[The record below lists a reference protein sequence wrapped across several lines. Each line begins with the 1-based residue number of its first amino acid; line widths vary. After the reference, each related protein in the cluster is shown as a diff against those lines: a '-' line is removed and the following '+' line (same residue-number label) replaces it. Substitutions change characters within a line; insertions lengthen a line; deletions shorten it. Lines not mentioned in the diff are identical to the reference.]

1 MKCAACQKDVL
12 TGKFCSECGA
22 PLATKPRFGD
32 YEVNEI
38 IGEGGMGRVFKAM
51 QPRLK
56 RAVCVKTLLPQFAKD
71 EAVMT
76 RFEREA
82 TTTAALQH
90 PNIVSIIDVGR
101 ADDGS
106 PYIVMEYVEG
116 RSLRQVLRDEAPLSA
131 ARSIAL
137 LDQVLAGLAEAHAH
151 GVVHRD
157 LKPSNVLVTPLKD
170 GSEHCKVLDFGIA
183 RTITTDE
190 SDPQLTRTG
199 MMLGTPGYMA
209 PEQIS
214 SPDFDHRV
222 DLYAAGVIL
231 YELLTGNRVFR
242 APSEVELLKKTL
254 LEDPPKPSSRTSNN
268 ISDALDEVCLRAV
281 SRDLKIRYASAT
293 DFREALSKAIGPG
306 GPTFVRDP
314 SGMVLEMTPLAS
326 ATSDG
331 GSNSATNPRALL
343 AAVLATTD
351 PWELA
356 HMLEAF
362 ERSLQG
368 LLEGQ
373 ATEPLGVL
381 LRSLQDAAKDHAQKE
396 PFKAV
401 VTLLRNAFIGRL
413 DTVLEWSSLPEHEL
427 VSRWMIKLIG
437 RDGTLPLLERLQ
449 QQGTPRERLACVL
462 ALRLVEPKVAELVER
477 VRLMPPQVMK
487 AVIHDVAKWPEAD
500 ALAFATAALGSPSGI
515 HRLAALEGLDDSLA
529 LRCGS
534 VIRVR
539 LHDPAPMVRT
549 EALRWIFKLEDEGAV
564 PDLMRLVARP
574 TTAPPERRMLYRT
587 LAHLGGSAM
596 TPLVRALG
604 DETDSASLTEL
615 VSLLTRTGDPRAL
628 QALKS
633 AAEDSKTPKPLKQLC
648 VESLRSAAMMR
659 PGTPV

>member
-131 ARSIAL
+131 ARSVAL

-183 RTITTDE
+183 RTVTTDE

-231 YELLTGNRVFR
+231 YELLTGHRVFR

-254 LEDPPKPSSRTSNN
+254 LEDPPKPSSRTTNN

-306 GPTFVRDP
+306 HTFMSAP
-314 SGMVLEMTPLAS
+314 SGMVLDMTPLAS

-343 AAVLATTD
+343 AAVLETTE
-351 PWELA
+351 PWELTR
-356 HMLEAF
+356 MLDAF
-362 ERSLQG
+362 ERSVQG
-368 LLEGQ
+368 LLAGQ

-401 VTLLRNAFIGRL
+401 VTLLRNAFIARL
-413 DTVLEWSSLPEHEL
+413 DTVLEWSTHPEHAL

-437 RDGTLPLLERLQ
+437 HDGTLPLLERMQ
-449 QQGTPRERLACVL
+449 NGTPQERLTCVL
-462 ALRLVEPKVAELVER
+462 ALRLVEPKVADLVER
-477 VRLMPPQVMK
+477 VRLLPPQVMK

-500 ALAFATAALGSPSGI
+500 ALAFATTALSSPSAL
-515 HRLAALEGLDDSLA
+515 HRQAALEGLDESLA

-539 LHDPAPMVRT
+539 LHDPAPMVRA

-564 PDLMRLVARP
+564 PDLIRLVARP
-574 TTAPPERRMLYRT
+574 TTVPTERRMLYRT

-628 QALKS
+628 QAVKS

-648 VESLRSAAMMR
+648 VESLRAAAMMR
-659 PGTPV
+659 PGPSV